1 VPANGAEPPTFL
13 LSPPLDSP
21 TFAPALGLQLSV
33 LARDGIEQ
41 ARMQLNPESMGPI
54 SVQLSVAGTQV
65 NIDFVA
71 SQAPTREAL
80 QQSMPELASA
90 MRDAGFTLTGGGVFQ
105 QARDGAPG
113 EQAPGWPGL
122 PGAGPN
128 AAEAADAEAEGGRL
142 GATRRVTPRGLVD
155 VYA

>member
-1 VPANGAEPPTFL
+1 M
-13 LSPPLDSP
+13 SPPLDSP

-54 SVQLSVAGTQV
+54 SVQLSVAGNQV

-80 QQSMPELASA
+80 EQSMPELASA
-90 MRDAGFTLTGGGVFQ
+90 MRDAGFTMTGGGVFQ
-105 QARDGAPG
+105 QARDGAADGQAGSPG
-113 EQAPGWPGL
+113 SS
-122 PGAGPN
+122 GAAGRR
-128 AAEAADAEAEGGRL
+128 AGDDEAAGDGTAPIPTRL
-142 GATRRVTPRGLVD
+142 VTPRGLVD
-155 VYA
+155 VFA